1 MVEHS
6 DHTVTMKPN
15 SRANF
20 APLQGSKFEEA
31 FYLTLRRD
39 QEAGKKKYL
48 KQKYRG
54 VRSDSQARKK
64 RQRQEKKKNKRLAK
78 GKQLKSKDIIDK
90 THDQFALTWGMM
102 MGVQMSVGRQFE
114 FSAKASSKSMNVDG
128 KDSQNNKDSSTKV
141 EGGNGNANEE
151 SPSHPKGLETK
162 VSSTGS
168 IDSHSSA
175 TSLSRKRNNSMQQA
189 KELSMHMGV
198 SAAVDEQTGE
208 LVTTPSMNEIRRQS
222 QYSKHKTNGADL
234 TAFTK
239 AGGGAADTDTV
250 STTAV
255 STSTTATADSGDAVA
270 DKGSN
275 KSTRR
280 RPSNLRGD
288 MDMFA
293 DSLKVTD
300 FMAVDKYI
308 FPLSIKGKERV
319 CGLIATLVVA
329 TRREC
334 CSHRVGL
341 FFQILFLDCCFFPL
355 LFTSCTCC
363 ISCTSFPISTG
374 MSSHFKFKDYA
385 PLAFRNLRNF
395 WNLDK
400 YEYLY
405 SICNPDTNFINF
417 ISNSKSGM
425 YFFYSQDRKYMIKTL
440 KEDECKFL
448 RRILPHYVRH
458 MTKYPNSLINR
469 YYGLHRVK
477 MPHLRRKIHFV
488 VMNNIFLTPKP
499 IHTKYDLKG
508 ATYSGRYVKMTKI
521 TKKSQHGQ
529 DIVRKDLN
537 FHGYTSDKKP
547 GSNKI
552 KDQPDPNCR
561 QWLKIGDPKRKMI
574 LADQIAADSVF
585 LARMKIMD
593 YSLLVGVHGRDP
605 VKVPGYIPPK
615 LSDEEEEEEDSE
627 DEEDGEEGEER
638 EEGDDME
645 RKEMEYNYRS
655 DDEEDD
661 VDSYDGS
668 ELDASHNTSLNT
680 SLGTLQEEEEE
691 FKSDRELEQDLNLVD
706 TVEDLKIQH
715 HHLREQSSGYG
726 DEPTSTLPAAYRK
739 GGMPLVQSESV
750 LDEREEVEEDSSD
763 ASSGASGASGGEGE
777 GKDEKDTEK
786 DTETPNAFIPLS
798 LFERE
803 DGGFWG
809 MNPDGTPNN
818 EIYYLGI
825 IDILQ
830 QYNMVKFGENKF
842 KSWFTSAGSSKISA
856 LPPKKYARRFIEYCT
871 DSIK

>member
-1 MVEHS
+1 MADPEQKLTTPSTPSTPQKQSAPSLLLPLPNESKKRNSSPTDPTEKTDPGTNARQRRFSTKRSMSAPHFSFSEQSQEFQNASSQALTRNVSQSSRKADRSNRQSSLSDDGTESSKTRNDSINLLKKNVRKRRKSLVEHS

-141 EGGNGNANEE
+141 EGGNGNANEA

-341 FFQILFLDCCFFPL
+341 FFQILFLDCCFF
-355 LFTSCTCC
+355 
-363 ISCTSFPISTG
+363 TSF
-374 MSSHFKFKDYA
+374 HFLYFLYFLHLDY
-385 PLAFRNLRNF
+385 
-395 WNLDK
+395 
-400 YEYLY
+400 
-405 SICNPDTNFINF
+405 
-417 ISNSKSGM
+417 
-425 YFFYSQDRKYMIKTL
+425 YFN
-440 KEDECKFL
+440 
-448 RRILPHYVRH
+448 RH
-458 MTKYPNSLINR
+458 
-469 YYGLHRVK
+469 
-477 MPHLRRKIHFV
+477 
-488 VMNNIFLTPKP
+488 
-499 IHTKYDLKG
+499 
-508 ATYSGRYVKMTKI
+508 
-521 TKKSQHGQ
+521 
-529 DIVRKDLN
+529 
-537 FHGYTSDKKP
+537 
-547 GSNKI
+547 
-552 KDQPDPNCR
+552 
-561 QWLKIGDPKRKMI
+561 
-574 LADQIAADSVF
+574 VF
-585 LARMKIMD
+585 
-593 YSLLVGVHGRDP
+593 P
-605 VKVPGYIPPK
+605 
-615 LSDEEEEEEDSE
+615 
-627 DEEDGEEGEER
+627 
-638 EEGDDME
+638 
-645 RKEMEYNYRS
+645 
-655 DDEEDD
+655 
-661 VDSYDGS
+661 
-668 ELDASHNTSLNT
+668 
-680 SLGTLQEEEEE
+680 
-691 FKSDRELEQDLNLVD
+691 F
-706 TVEDLKIQH
+706 
-715 HHLREQSSGYG
+715 
-726 DEPTSTLPAAYRK
+726 
-739 GGMPLVQSESV
+739 
-750 LDEREEVEEDSSD
+750 
-763 ASSGASGASGGEGE
+763 
-777 GKDEKDTEK
+777 
-786 DTETPNAFIPLS
+786 
-798 LFERE
+798 
-803 DGGFWG
+803 
-809 MNPDGTPNN
+809 
-818 EIYYLGI
+818 
-825 IDILQ
+825 
-830 QYNMVKFGENKF
+830 
-842 KSWFTSAGSSKISA
+842 
-856 LPPKKYARRFIEYCT
+856 
-871 DSIK
+871 